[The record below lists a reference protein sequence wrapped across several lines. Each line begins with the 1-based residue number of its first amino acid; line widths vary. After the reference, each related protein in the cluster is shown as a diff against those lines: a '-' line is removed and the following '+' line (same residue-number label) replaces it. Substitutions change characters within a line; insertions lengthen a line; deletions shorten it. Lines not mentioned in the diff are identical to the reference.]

1 MKSTE
6 TLVLAGG
13 CFWCTEAVFVCVKGV
28 QAVESGYANGE
39 LPNPTYEAVCTGR
52 TGHAEVVRI
61 EFDPAVVPLEVLL
74 DIFFATHDPTTL
86 NRQGADV
93 GTQYRSGIYTTSDAQ
108 LQVVQTYV
116 TQLKADAIFSQP
128 VVTEVE
134 PLHHFYAAEPE
145 HQNFYARHPYH
156 GYCMA
161 VAGPKVDKLKHRFV
175 AWVKDANAPR

>member
-28 QAVESGYANGE
+28 QTVESGYANGQV
-39 LPNPTYEAVCTGR
+39 PNPSYEAVCTGR
-52 TGHAEVVRI
+52 TGYAEAIRVA
-61 EFDPAVVPLEVLL
+61 FDPVVVPLEVLL

-93 GTQYRSGIYTTSDAQ
+93 GTQYRSGIYTTTEAQ
-108 LQVVQTYV
+108 HASVQTYMA
-116 TQLKADAIFSQP
+116 QLKADKVFAQP
-128 VVTEVE
+128 IVTEVE
-134 PLHHFYAAEPE
+134 GLHNFYLAEPE
-145 HQNFYARHPYH
+145 HQNFYERHPYH

-175 AWVKDANAPR
+175 AWVKDASTS